1 MEIKGIK
8 GFLDEGKSYI
18 AKGDSVQASEKL
30 YKAAEEAIKILALTR
45 APEIGKEAAEKERW
59 TSDLLFKAAGRMGRE
74 VRHCWDSAW
83 TLHVQGFHEMKLNI
97 SAVEERIEDIAE
109 LVKLAENKHESVYQL
124 SCRTC
129 FGIL

>member
-1 MEIKGIK
+1 MLSDKSPSK
-8 GFLDEGKSYI
+8 FLGEGKSYLE
-18 AKGDSVQASEKL
+18 KGDPVRAREKL
-30 YKAAEEAIKILALTR
+30 YKAAEEAVKILALTH

-74 VRHCWDSAW
+74 ARHCWNSAW

-109 LVKLAENKHESVYQL
+109 LVKLAEDKHL
-124 SCRTC
+124 K
-129 FGIL
+129 GG